1 MMMDEICLRK
11 LTEIRTILENKV
23 SELDLPAVL
32 SISFEK
38 EIEISES
45 IINRCKDNKL
55 LAIRQKIEKLIPDSD
70 EILSSINE
78 IIDDINVVIA
88 SEQ

>member
-1 MMMDEICLRK
+1 MDEICLRK